1 MELRYWVVLTFLG
14 AVWGS
19 AFIFIK
25 VAAPEF
31 GAIGLVQARLTIA
44 SLVFIPILLRK
55 KYLILLKPAWKH
67 SLVLAVTTMLSL
79 FHYFP
84 MVVLERIQIFLQY

>member
-1 MELRYWVVLTFLG
+1 MEFKYWFTLIILG
-14 AVWGS
+14 AIWGS

-44 SLVFIPILLRK
+44 SVSYTHLTLP
-55 KYLILLKPAWKH
+55 
-67 SLVLAVTTMLSL
+67 TT
-79 FHYFP
+79 
-84 MVVLERIQIFLQY
+84 VQV

>member
-44 SLVFIPILLRK
+44 SLVFSTPKFSPLLA
-55 KYLILLKPAWKH
+55 I
-67 SLVLAVTTMLSL
+67 T
-79 FHYFP
+79 
-84 MVVLERIQIFLQY
+84 

>member
-1 MELRYWVVLTFLG
+1 MGVFFNFNMEIRYWALLILLG

-31 GAIGLVQARLTIA
+31 GAVALVQARLVIA
-44 SLVFIPILLRK
+44 SLIFVPLLLRK
-55 KYLILLKPAWKH
+55 KYLLLPIKMNV
-67 SLVLAVTTMLSL
+67 SISVL
-79 FHYFP
+79 
-84 MVVLERIQIFLQY
+84 IIINIFF

>member
-1 MELRYWVVLTFLG
+1 MEIKYWALLILLG

-31 GAIGLVQARLTIA
+31 GAVESSCFSLADEYMFDAKARNNEKL
-44 SLVFIPILLRK
+44 
-55 KYLILLKPAWKH
+55 
-67 SLVLAVTTMLSL
+67 
-79 FHYFP
+79 
-84 MVVLERIQIFLQY
+84 